1 MPKILLKKTKTQL
14 KTRLQ
19 MKTNKIISSFMA
31 LVALLVAASC
41 STTRRIPEGEHLYT
55 GLKGIDYVY
64 ATDTTKHIPDAV
76 SGNIGDMVDVAPNNY
91 WKLMK
96 WRYPF
101 PLGLW
106 VYNNWSNP
114 PKGLKH
120 WLYEK
125 LVEEPV
131 LVSEVR
137 PEVRVHMI
145 EQALKNNGYF
155 RGKATY
161 ELIPGK
167 NKKKAKLLYTV
178 APGHEF
184 PIDTVELLADST
196 RLTHLIDSIA
206 GKDPYLQAGMRY
218 SVDSLSIV
226 RNRITNSLRNKGYY
240 YFRPDYI
247 QYLADSIQN
256 PGNVALRLDI
266 ANNMPKF
273 AGNSYK
279 TGKVTMVV
287 NRYRGR
293 QTPDTIAIA
302 PNVELVQMMPS
313 RFRKKI
319 VNECLLFRPG
329 RTLSVRSMDYTQTL
343 LSRLGIFKAIS
354 IDVNPDTTAVDP
366 TLDVL
371 VNCTL
376 DAPWQSSIEANVS
389 SKSNSYLG
397 PGLSFGLTNTNI
409 FGGGEQLGVT
419 LTGSYEWQTGRRAKG
434 GLFNSYELGINAS
447 LAFPR
452 LLAPKFIPRSKWNL
466 NWTRIQLS
474 ADLLNRPKFFRMAQ
488 FNTSINY
495 DWRYGRYVSQTLTP
509 FKLTYTKLINTTA
522 DFDSIMAA
530 NPAVA
535 LSFQNQFIPQ
545 LMYSYTYDRAFDR
558 DNAITWNFSV
568 QEAGNL
574 FWAIYQAC
582 GKKGEK
588 KLFGTPFSQ
597 FVKGQCQLVYNRRLR
612 GDHFLVSRVAVGA
625 EHAYGNS
632 AEVPYAEQFYVGGA
646 NSVRA
651 FTVRSIGPGSYRAPS
666 NTPDDY
672 FDQTGTFKF
681 EANIEYRFPIM
692 GPLHGAV
699 FFDSGNVWLLKEDP
713 SRPGGKLK
721 AKSFLKDL
729 ATGTGVGLRFDISM
743 LVIRADLGIG
753 IHAPYDTGKKG
764 YYNME
769 SFGKSLAFHLAIGYP
784 F

>member
-1 MPKILLKKTKTQL
+1 
-14 KTRLQ
+14 
-19 MKTNKIISSFMA
+19 MA

-145 EQALKNNGYF
+145 EQALKNSGYF

-167 NKKKAKLLYTV
+167 NKKKAKILYTV

-273 AGNSYK
+273 AGDSYK

-651 FTVRSIGPGSYRAPS
+651 FTVRSIGPGSYRAPA

>member
-1 MPKILLKKTKTQL
+1 
-14 KTRLQ
+14 

-167 NKKKAKLLYTV
+167 NKKKAKILYTV

-273 AGNSYK
+273 AGDSYK

-651 FTVRSIGPGSYRAPS
+651 FTVRSIGPGSYRAPA

-769 SFGKSLAFHLAIGYP
+769 SFGKSLAFHLAIGYQ

>member
-1 MPKILLKKTKTQL
+1 
-14 KTRLQ
+14 

-167 NKKKAKLLYTV
+167 NKKKAKILYTV

-273 AGNSYK
+273 AGDSYK

-651 FTVRSIGPGSYRAPS
+651 FTVRSIGPGSYRAPA

-672 FDQTGTFKF
+672 FDQTGTD
-681 EANIEYRFPIM
+681 R
-692 GPLHGAV
+692 
-699 FFDSGNVWLLKEDP
+699 
-713 SRPGGKLK
+713 
-721 AKSFLKDL
+721 KS
-729 ATGTGVGLRFDISM
+729 V
-743 LVIRADLGIG
+743 V
-753 IHAPYDTGKKG
+753 
-764 YYNME
+764 
-769 SFGKSLAFHLAIGYP
+769 
-784 F
+784 

>member
-1 MPKILLKKTKTQL
+1 
-14 KTRLQ
+14 

-167 NKKKAKLLYTV
+167 NKKKAKILYTV

-273 AGNSYK
+273 AGDSYK

-651 FTVRSIGPGSYRAPS
+651 FTVRSIGPGSYRAPA

>member
-1 MPKILLKKTKTQL
+1 
-14 KTRLQ
+14 

-64 ATDTTKHIPDAV
+64 ATDTTKRIPDAV
-76 SGNIGDMVDVAPNNY
+76 AGNIGDMVDVAPNNY

-273 AGNSYK
+273 AGDSYK

-366 TLDVL
+366 SLDVL

>member
-1 MPKILLKKTKTQL
+1 M
-14 KTRLQ
+14 
-19 MKTNKIISSFMA
+19 
-31 LVALLVAASC
+31 
-41 STTRRIPEGEHLYT
+41 
-55 GLKGIDYVY
+55 
-64 ATDTTKHIPDAV
+64 
-76 SGNIGDMVDVAPNNY
+76 
-91 WKLMK
+91 
-96 WRYPF
+96 
-101 PLGLW
+101 
-106 VYNNWSNP
+106 
-114 PKGLKH
+114 
-120 WLYEK
+120 
-125 LVEEPV
+125 
-131 LVSEVR
+131 
-137 PEVRVHMI
+137 
-145 EQALKNNGYF
+145 
-155 RGKATY
+155 
-161 ELIPGK
+161 
-167 NKKKAKLLYTV
+167 
-178 APGHEF
+178 
-184 PIDTVELLADST
+184 
-196 RLTHLIDSIA
+196 
-206 GKDPYLQAGMRY
+206 
-218 SVDSLSIV
+218 
-226 RNRITNSLRNKGYY
+226 
-240 YFRPDYI
+240 
-247 QYLADSIQN
+247 
-256 PGNVALRLDI
+256 
-266 ANNMPKF
+266 
-273 AGNSYK
+273 
-279 TGKVTMVV
+279 
-287 NRYRGR
+287 
-293 QTPDTIAIA
+293 
-302 PNVELVQMMPS
+302 
-313 RFRKKI
+313 
-319 VNECLLFRPG
+319 NECLLFRPG

-651 FTVRSIGPGSYRAPS
+651 FTVRSIGPGSYRARPIPPTIISIRPVPLSSKLILSIVFPS
-666 NTPDDY
+666 WVRSTEPCSSIQVTY
-672 FDQTGTFKF
+672 GCSKKT
-681 EANIEYRFPIM
+681 RRVP
-692 GPLHGAV
+692 AV
-699 FFDSGNVWLLKEDP
+699 SSRQNHSLKTLP
-713 SRPGGKLK
+713 PVQ
-721 AKSFLKDL
+721 A
-729 ATGTGVGLRFDISM
+729 
-743 LVIRADLGIG
+743 
-753 IHAPYDTGKKG
+753 
-764 YYNME
+764 
-769 SFGKSLAFHLAIGYP
+769 
-784 F
+784 